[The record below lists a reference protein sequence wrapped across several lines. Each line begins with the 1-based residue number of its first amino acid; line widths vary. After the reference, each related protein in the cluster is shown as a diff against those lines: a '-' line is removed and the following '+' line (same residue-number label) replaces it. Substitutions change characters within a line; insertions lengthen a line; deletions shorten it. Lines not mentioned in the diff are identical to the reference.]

1 MDSELRETMTRF
13 AYAAGLLAGA
23 LSRKDVRQEMEM
35 RGAKKEEIAN
45 LQVALTIIVGK
56 VLV

>member
-1 MDSELRETMTRF
+1 MTRF